1 MSYCF
6 FFDSISSRDSFYH
19 IVPRKKAHVQFLSG
33 ILNQKKHTESLV
45 LNTNVITGFSS
56 SVFTM
61 VNLKLLDL
69 DKNFIEEIPSDIS
82 PPVSGGSLR
91 DLYLS
96 NNKIPSI
103 PDTFFQLQKVT
114 TLWLSNNRI
123 ASTIPTKFGM
133 MTQLQEL
140 DLESNLLNGPIP
152 TELYSLANLQTLYL
166 HDNVLT
172 GSISP
177 LISQMT
183 SLTILDLDTNYI
195 SGELPSEIGLMSQLS
210 QLQ

>member
-1 MSYCF
+1 MSCWF
-6 FFDSISSRDSFYH
+6 LVPSLVEILLSF
-19 IVPRKKAHVQFLSG
+19 VPLTKAHIQLCLPSSTK
-33 ILNQKKHTESLV
+33 NHTESLV

-56 SVFTM
+56 SVFTIA
-61 VNLKLLDL
+61 NLKLLDL

-82 PPVSGGSLR
+82 PPVSGGSLQ

-133 MTQLQEL
+133 MAQLQEL

-152 TELYSLANLQTLYL
+152 TELYSLTNLQTLYL
-166 HDNVLT
+166 HDNMLT

-177 LISQMT
+177 SISQMT